1 MENTALILPVVALL
15 IGLGIGLAI
24 GWARARQLL
33 ADRQTMANSFKAL
46 SAEALN
52 SATDSVDKTAAH
64 RLAETNAA
72 LAPVKET
79 LAALHNQLTDVS
91 IQREK
96 LGAQL
101 SEQVRTVAQSSENL
115 RRETQALST
124 VLRKPQ
130 VRGHWGELQ
139 LRRVVE
145 LAGMVNHVDFYEQAT
160 AAGQQGRIRP
170 DMKVMLG
177 ADRFIFVDSKVPL
190 TSYLD
195 AEIASDENQ
204 RAALLNQFGENVK
217 AHVNQLGSKNYWQS
231 SAQSP
236 EFVVLFLPSES
247 LAAQALNQKPD
258 LIEYAA
264 AKNVVL
270 ACPTTLIGLLRAVS
284 YGWKQAAL
292 ADNAQQIF
300 AYGRELYE
308 RLITLS
314 DHFNKLGRA
323 LNTSVQSYNQA
334 VGSLESRVL
343 VTARRFQDMGLTD
356 KQLDEPT
363 FVEVSTR
370 NVASDEDVPS

>member
-1 MENTALILPVVALL
+1 MDSTALILPLVALL
-15 IGLGIGLAI
+15 IGLAIGLAI
-24 GWARARQLL
+24 GWARAKQLVQ
-33 ADRQTMANSFKAL
+33 DRESMVNSFKAL
-46 SAEALN
+46 SAQALAEA
-52 SATDSVDKTAAH
+52 TESVDKTASH

-79 LAALHNQLTDVS
+79 LAALHNQLSDVS
-91 IQREK
+91 VQRER

-101 SEQVRTVAQSSENL
+101 SEQVRAVAQNSENL
-115 RRETQALST
+115 RRETNALST

-160 AAGQQGRIRP
+160 SQNDQGQIRP

-177 ADRFIFVDSKVPL
+177 ANRFIYVDSKVPL

-195 AEIASDENQ
+195 AELTNDVDT

-217 AHVNQLGSKNYWQS
+217 AHVSQLGNKNYWQAS
-231 SAQSP
+231 SNSP

-264 AKNVVL
+264 SKNVVL

-300 AYGRELYE
+300 EYGRELYD
-308 RLITLS
+308 RLGVLS
-314 DHFNKLGRA
+314 EHFNKLGRA
-323 LNTSVQSYNQA
+323 LTTSVASYNQA
-334 VGSLESRVL
+334 IGSLESRVL
-343 VTARRFQDMGLTD
+343 VTARKFQDMKLADNPLDSPTQVD
-356 KQLDEPT
+356 LNVRQLSSADEP
-363 FVEVSTR
+363 F
-370 NVASDEDVPS
+370 

>member
-1 MENTALILPVVALL
+1 MDSTALILPLVALL
-15 IGLGIGLAI
+15 IGLAIGLAI
-24 GWARARQLL
+24 GWTRAKQLVQ
-33 ADRQTMANSFKAL
+33 DRESMVNSFKAL
-46 SAEALN
+46 SAQALAEA
-52 SATDSVDKTAAH
+52 TESVDKTASN

-79 LAALHNQLTDVS
+79 LAALHNQLSDISV
-91 IQREK
+91 QREK

-115 RRETQALST
+115 RRETNALST

-160 AAGQQGRIRP
+160 GQNEQGQIRP

-177 ADRFIFVDSKVPL
+177 ADRFIYVDSKAPL

-195 AEIASDENQ
+195 AELTDDEDE
-204 RAALLNQFGENVK
+204 RALLLNQFGENVK
-217 AHVNQLGSKNYWQS
+217 AHVSQLGNKNYWQAS
-231 SAQSP
+231 SNSP

-247 LAAQALNQKPD
+247 LAAQALDQKPD

-264 AKNVVL
+264 SKNVVL

-292 ADNAQQIF
+292 AENAQQIF
-300 AYGRELYE
+300 EYGRELYD
-308 RLITLS
+308 RLGVLS
-314 DHFNKLGRA
+314 EHFNKLGRA
-323 LNTSVQSYNQA
+323 LTTSVASYNQA
-334 VGSLESRVL
+334 IGSLESRVL
-343 VTARRFQDMGLTD
+343 VTARKFQDMKLADNPLDSPTQVD
-356 KQLDEPT
+356 LNVRQLSSADEP
-363 FVEVSTR
+363 F
-370 NVASDEDVPS
+370 